1 MIRLLHISDIH
12 FRAPNCLDE
21 RIDRDSRIRDLI
33 VNDAK
38 EFVIKTGMSV
48 SAILV
53 TGDIAFKASAEEFS
67 TASVWLKK
75 LAKEVGADLE
85 NVYVVPGNH
94 DVNRGTGDKFNVK
107 AVRNEILNSN
117 GEERVGKFLNALQ
130 DQDASNT
137 LMEPFAAYNEFSA
150 QYECSISPS
159 KPFWQNSIPFCPRY
173 KLILNGLTSTFFSGS
188 NDAKANL
195 YMGEFQA
202 NLHIADGEINLAMFH
217 HPYDWLEDGDRVED
231 YLTNRSQIRLVG
243 HKHRQRVQ
251 SDHTGVLFSAAAANP
266 SRNEHGY
273 EPGYNILDLSI
284 SENDDSALLSIAAH
298 LRVLQDTPEIFLPKM
313 KTATKDVWE
322 YEFDIPLSKVEIEEK
337 IPPLRVDKPEIKD
350 KLGEVNVTPPNQ
362 EGNNRRL
369 VYRFWNI
376 AESAR
381 RDIIGQLDLLSED
394 EKVLHRIDK
403 YEIALAKVRELEL
416 KDKFIELIEAAEGL
430 K

>member
-12 FRAPNCLDE
+12 FKAPYCLDE

-33 VNDAK
+33 MRDAK
-38 EFVIKTGMSV
+38 DFVTKTDIPV

-53 TGDIAFKASAEEFS
+53 TGDIAFKASPEEFS
-67 TASVWLKK
+67 KASEWLKK

-107 AVRNEILNSN
+107 AVRNEILSSN
-117 GEERVGKFLNALQ
+117 GEARVGTFLNALQ
-130 DQDASNT
+130 DQDASNA
-137 LMEPFAAYNEFSA
+137 LMEPFSAYNEFSA
-150 QYECSISPS
+150 QYECSISPN

-188 NDAKANL
+188 NDAKPNL

-202 NLHIADGEINLAMFH
+202 NLNISDGEINLAMFH
-217 HPYDWLEDGDRVED
+217 HPYDWLEDGDKVED

-243 HKHRQRVQ
+243 HKHRQRAV
-251 SDHTGVLFSAAAANP
+251 SDHNGVLFSAAAANP
-266 SRNEHGY
+266 ERNEQGY

-284 SENDDSALLSIAAH
+284 SENDDSALLSISAH
-298 LRVLQDTPEIFLPKM
+298 LRVLQNMPEIFLPKM

-322 YEFDIPLSKVEIEEK
+322 YEFEIPLSKIKVEE
-337 IPPLRVDKPEIKD
+337 IPPLRIDKAEVKD
-350 KLGEVNVTPPNQ
+350 KIDEAPLAQDGTH
-362 EGNNRRL
+362 RSL

-381 RDIIGQLDLLSED
+381 RDIIGQLNLLAGD
-394 EKVLHRIDK
+394 EKALHRLDK
-403 YEIALAKVRELEL
+403 YEIALENVVIFEL